1 MTVMRRPRSN
11 NTRIRRR
18 EDAAPPS
25 ASRPSSATGPSC
37 AAPAGAG
44 KNQSATAGK
53 RSFPRSWLAAAL
65 LIGAGTLAYANSFF
79 GVFVFDDRLEIVKNP
94 ALAQLWPP
102 GKAMFGGKM
111 MPARPLPYY
120 TFAVNYAL
128 HGTSVG
134 GYHAVNL
141 AIHLA
146 AGLVLWGIIRRTLGM
161 PRVPPRYRRAAN
173 GLALAAALLWLLHPL
188 QTESVTYIYQRMES
202 LMGLFYLLTL
212 YCFVRSADSRRPR
225 LWLEA
230 AVLCCAA
237 GMGSKE
243 VMVTAPLLVL
253 WYDRVFVA
261 AGWRELFRRR
271 WPFYAALAATWI
283 VVFAVMRCQAD
294 LYRETD
300 AASMPWTPW
309 QYALNQPIVIW
320 HYLRLTF
327 FPRGLCLHYHWP
339 GAATFAE
346 MIGPGLS
353 LLVLLAAT
361 AWCMVRRPAL
371 GFVAGSFFLVLSVT
385 SSVVPVFDMIFEH
398 RMYLSL
404 AAVATLVVLGGYD
417 LLNFL
422 VPLPPGSL
430 RRFCLHAAPT
440 VLAATAL
447 AATTYQ
453 RNCAYASL
461 VDMWQDVAA
470 KCPQN
475 EIAAKSLGIG
485 FVEQH
490 RFEESIAA
498 FRRALV
504 LADALPAAP
513 ARVWLAEV
521 HTNLGASFLN
531 VGKAAEA
538 MRAYEAAVRI
548 DPTYAGAYLN
558 MGTLFGKLRDPA
570 RARHCFEKA
579 IELKPEYAPSYYN
592 LGVVLEQ
599 TDAEAACRCY
609 ETALSLDPD
618 YAPAHNLLGMSL
630 LRRGDRGQAIKH
642 FQRALQSDPN
652 LAIARR
658 NLALAC
664 QPPAADGSSNRAN

>member
-1 MTVMRRPRSN
+1 MS
-11 NTRIRRR
+11 
-18 EDAAPPS
+18 
-25 ASRPSSATGPSC
+25 
-37 AAPAGAG
+37 AGAQ
-44 KNQSATAGK
+44 KHQPLAAGQ
-53 RSFPRSWLAAAL
+53 RSLPRAWLAATL
-65 LIGAGTLAYANSFF
+65 LIGAGTLAYANSFS

-94 ALAQLWPP
+94 ALEQLWPP
-102 GKAMFGGKM
+102 GRAMLGGKT

-120 TFAVNYAL
+120 TFALNYAL
-128 HGTSVG
+128 HSTSLW

-146 AGLVLWGIIRRTLGM
+146 AGLVLFGLIRRTLAM
-161 PRVPPRYRRAAN
+161 PRVPPRYQTAAD
-173 GLALAAALLWLLHPL
+173 GLALAAALLWLVHPL

-212 YCFVRSADSRRPR
+212 YCFVRGAASPRPR

-261 AGWRELFRRR
+261 ADWRELFRRR

-283 VVFAVMRCQAD
+283 IVVAVMRCQAD

-300 AASMPWTPW
+300 AASMPCTAWR
-309 QYALNQPIVIW
+309 YALNQPIVIW
-320 HYLRLTF
+320 HYLRLAF

-346 MIGPGLS
+346 MVVPGLA
-353 LLVLLAAT
+353 LLALLAAT
-361 AWCMVRRPAL
+361 AWCMVRQPAL
-371 GFVAGSFFLVLSVT
+371 GFLAGSFFLVLSVT

-404 AAVATLVVLGGYD
+404 AAVATLVVLGAFD
-417 LLNFL
+417 VLSFLL
-422 VPLPPGSL
+422 PLPPGSW
-430 RRFCLHAAPT
+430 RRLCLHAAP
-440 VLAATAL
+440 AAVAAVAL

-453 RNCAYASL
+453 RNFAYASL

-475 EIAAKSLGIG
+475 EIAEKCLGIG

-490 RFEESIAA
+490 RYGESIAA
-498 FRRALV
+498 FRRALA
-504 LADALPAAP
+504 LAEALPVAP
-513 ARVWLAEV
+513 APAWLAEV
-521 HTNLGASFLN
+521 HTNLGASLLN
-531 VGKAAEA
+531 TGSPAEA

-558 MGTLFGKLRDPA
+558 MGTLFGKLRQPA
-570 RARHCFEKA
+570 RARQCFEKA

-592 LGVVLEQ
+592 LGLVLEQ
-599 TDAEAACRCY
+599 SDAEAACRCY

-630 LRRGDRGQAIKH
+630 LRRGDRGQAIAH
-642 FQRALQSDPN
+642 FQQALRIDPN
-652 LAIARR
+652 LEPARR

-664 QPPAADGSSNRAN
+664 QSPPTDGGASRSH